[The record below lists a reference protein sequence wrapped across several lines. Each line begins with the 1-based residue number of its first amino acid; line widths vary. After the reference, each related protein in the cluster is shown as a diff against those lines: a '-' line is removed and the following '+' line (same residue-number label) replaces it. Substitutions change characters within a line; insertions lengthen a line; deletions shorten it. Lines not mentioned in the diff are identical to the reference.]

1 MLAFAVF
8 AILLVVSLV
17 SCLVL
22 VGGLLS
28 LMRVT
33 NTDRQLQA
41 SMMEYQ
47 QLQEQQN
54 PLNAIISEHAP
65 YRDEKKASRR
75 THRGKLRDNS
85 ESVVPNKASSGL
97 RAQQSA
103 TLLHRIK
110 QVENRKGTTSYEMG

>member
-1 MLAFAVF
+1 MPTVAVF

-41 SMMEYQ
+41 SIMEYQ
-47 QLQEQQN
+47 QLQGQQK
-54 PLNAIISEHAP
+54 PLNAINSVH
-65 YRDEKKASRR
+65 RDDKKASRR
-75 THRGKLRDNS
+75 TNRRKLRDVS
-85 ESVVPNKASSGL
+85 ESVVPKKALSGL
-97 RAQQSA
+97 RAQQS
-103 TLLHRIK
+103 TSLLHRIK
-110 QVENRKGTTSYEMG
+110 QVEKRKGTTSYEMG